1 MLHLQTIHNG
11 SAGLKQ
17 SHKSK
22 WHYHLRHENGNTDQA
37 DDTMWDA
44 CLWSLQL
51 NQSRMTASTWANCFC
66 AWMNVYLEHHLS
78 PHNSVCVCVRARARV
93 DARMF
98 WMLHVFAGV
107 RLWKKPGRARGGE
120 NVRVRYIYFFYV
132 LFYCYFKCTFLS
144 LEPMCQRKILIFMLC
159 ILMTNKDLID

>member
-17 SHKSK
+17 LHKSK

-51 NQSRMTASTWANCFC
+51 NQEWLLQLEQIVFVLGWMYILSTT
-66 AWMNVYLEHHLS
+66 S
-78 PHNSVCVCVRARARV
+78 PHITLCVSVCVRVRTHV
-93 DARMF
+93 WMHTF

-107 RLWKKPGRARGGE
+107 RLWKKPGQARGGE

-132 LFYCYFKCTFLS
+132 LFDCSFKCTFLS